1 MNVPGK
7 IDWKFA
13 AALGVPVGV
22 GILCWKLTPEQ
33 AAAVAQAAIGAA
45 KEWAITLRGN
55 R

>member
-1 MNVPGK
+1 MNCTVN

-13 AALGVPVGV
+13 VALSAPVGV

-33 AAAVAQAAIGAA
+33 ASAVAQAAINAVRELA
-45 KEWAITLRGN
+45 VAIKGN